1 MKKAVLILLSVYVT
15 LSASAQFVT
24 PYKISRHGDEPV
36 FWGGV
41 TLLTTA
47 YLAGNTWKLPSQTY
61 ITNLN
66 RKDVNIFDRSATYQ
80 HSVSAAKVSDALL
93 YSSIGLPLFHL
104 LNKNCRKDYFKIATI
119 HAEALLLDLAV
130 TEAFKES
137 IHRKRPLLY
146 DPAIPISTKY
156 KRDNFLSFFSGHTST
171 VATMSF
177 CFAAVFAQYNPNSKA
192 KPAIWALC
200 AVLPA
205 ATGALRYAAG
215 KHYFT
220 DIITGYV
227 VGALIGV
234 GVPYLHS
241 VKRKYNKAK
250 PVKL

>member
-1 MKKAVLILLSVYVT
+1 MHCST
-15 LSASAQFVT
+15 
-24 PYKISRHGDEPV
+24 
-36 FWGGV
+36 
-41 TLLTTA
+41 
-47 YLAGNTWKLPSQTY
+47 
-61 ITNLN
+61 
-66 RKDVNIFDRSATYQ
+66 
-80 HSVSAAKVSDALL
+80 
-93 YSSIGLPLFHL
+93 LPLV
-104 LNKNCRKDYFKIATI
+104 CRY
-119 HAEALLLDLAV
+119 AEALLLDLAV

>member
-93 YSSIGLPLFHL
+93 YSSIGLPL
-104 LNKNCRKDYFKIATI
+104 CR
-119 HAEALLLDLAV
+119 
-130 TEAFKES
+130 S
-137 IHRKRPLLY
+137 
-146 DPAIPISTKY
+146 
-156 KRDNFLSFFSGHTST
+156 
-171 VATMSF
+171 
-177 CFAAVFAQYNPNSKA
+177 FAA
-192 KPAIWALC
+192 
-200 AVLPA
+200 
-205 ATGALRYAAG
+205 
-215 KHYFT
+215 
-220 DIITGYV
+220 
-227 VGALIGV
+227 
-234 GVPYLHS
+234 
-241 VKRKYNKAK
+241 
-250 PVKL
+250 